1 MKDFNIWWQPFK
13 SLGEKSF
20 IRNLIVSLLVLFY
33 LIFIP
38 VVMINKINI
47 ANRFLI
53 IFTIII
59 NVLLIIIGYFS
70 GKKLWKKAKALNK
83 Y

>member
-38 VVMINKINI
+38 VLMINKINI

-70 GKKLWKKAKALNK
+70 GKKLWKKGESIK
-83 Y
+83 

>member
-1 MKDFNIWWQPFK
+1 MKDFNIWWQPFR

-47 ANRFLI
+47 LNGFLI
-53 IFTIII
+53 IITIII
-59 NVLLIIIGYFS
+59 NILLIIIGYFL
-70 GKKLWKKAKALNK
+70 GKKLWKKGESIK
-83 Y
+83 

>member
-1 MKDFNIWWQPFK
+1 MKDFNIWCQPFK

-70 GKKLWKKAKALNK
+70 GKKLWKKGESIK
-83 Y
+83 

>member
-70 GKKLWKKAKALNK
+70 GKKLWKKGE
-83 Y
+83 

>member
-38 VVMINKINI
+38 LVMINKINI
-47 ANRFLI
+47 VNRFLI
-53 IFTIII
+53 IITIII
-59 NVLLIIIGYFS
+59 NILLIIIGYFL
-70 GKKLWKKAKALNK
+70 GKKLWKKGESIK
-83 Y
+83 

>member
-53 IFTIII
+53 VFTIII

-70 GKKLWKKAKALNK
+70 GKKLWKKGESIK
-83 Y
+83 

>member
-13 SLGEKSF
+13 SLGEKRF

-70 GKKLWKKAKALNK
+70 GKKLWKKGESIK
-83 Y
+83 

>member
-70 GKKLWKKAKALNK
+70 GKKLWKKGESIK
-83 Y
+83 

>member
-38 VVMINKINI
+38 IVMINKINI
-47 ANRFLI
+47 VNRFLI
-53 IFTIII
+53 IITIII
-59 NVLLIIIGYFS
+59 NILLIIIGYF
-70 GKKLWKKAKALNK
+70 
-83 Y
+83 

>member
-1 MKDFNIWWQPFK
+1 MKDFNIWWQLFK

-70 GKKLWKKAKALNK
+70 GKKLWKKGESIK
-83 Y
+83 

>member
-38 VVMINKINI
+38 VVMINKTNI
-47 ANRFLI
+47 LNILLI
-53 IFTIII
+53 IFTITI
-59 NVLLIIIGYFS
+59 NILLIIIGYFL
-70 GKKLWKKAKALNK
+70 GKKLWKKGESIK
-83 Y
+83 

>member
-70 GKKLWKKAKALNK
+70 GKVMEKRRKH
-83 Y
+83 

>member
-1 MKDFNIWWQPFK
+1 MKDFNIWWQPFR

-47 ANRFLI
+47 VNGFLI
-53 IFTIII
+53 IITIII
-59 NVLLIIIGYFS
+59 NILLIIIGYFL
-70 GKKLWKKAKALNK
+70 GKKLWKKGESIK
-83 Y
+83 

>member
-38 VVMINKINI
+38 VVMINKANI
-47 ANRFLI
+47 LNILLI
-53 IFTIII
+53 IFTITI
-59 NVLLIIIGYFS
+59 NILLIIIGYFL
-70 GKKLWKKAKALNK
+70 GKKLWKKGESIK
-83 Y
+83 

>member
-59 NVLLIIIGYFS
+59 NVLLIIIGYFL
-70 GKKLWKKAKALNK
+70 GKKLWEKGESIK
-83 Y
+83 

>member
-1 MKDFNIWWQPFK
+1 MKDFNIWWQPFR

-47 ANRFLI
+47 LNGFLI
-53 IFTIII
+53 IITIII
-59 NVLLIIIGYFS
+59 NILLIIIGYFL
-70 GKKLWKKAKALNK
+70 GKKLWKKGERIK
-83 Y
+83 

>member
-70 GKKLWKKAKALNK
+70 GKKAKALNK